1 MSSGNFSSG
10 PREDAA
16 RYDQQAREQGW
27 GGHEILFGLMYE
39 FIKPGE
45 TLLDIGIGT
54 GLSSYLFHRTG
65 LQIYGFDSDKDMLE
79 VCESKGFA
87 AQLVHHDLRL
97 VPFPYPARA
106 FDHVISLGV
115 LNFYADLA
123 PVFEET
129 ARIIRPQGIF
139 AFTVEEQKPGQQA
152 EYVFRAS
159 TDSAQPHEETVV
171 NMYRHSDGHIRGL
184 LAGNGFAP
192 LKQSEFLAARY
203 PAEGLDI
210 YFRAYVA
217 RKLECA

>member
-1 MSSGNFSSG
+1 VSSDNLSSS
-10 PREDAA
+10 PREEAA

-54 GLSSYLFHRTG
+54 GLSSILFHRAG
-65 LQIYGFDSDKDMLE
+65 LQIYGFDSAKDMLE

-87 AQLVHHDLRL
+87 AQLVQHDLRL
-97 VPFPYPARA
+97 VPFPYAARA

-115 LNFYADLA
+115 LNFYAELA
-123 PVFEET
+123 AVFEEA

-139 AFTVEEQKPGQQA
+139 AFTVEDQKPDQQA
-152 EYVFRAS
+152 EYVFPTS
-159 TDSAQPHEETVV
+159 GDSAQPNEETGV
-171 NMYRHSDGHIRGL
+171 NMYRHSDGHITGL

-210 YFRAYVA
+210 YFRAYIA
-217 RKLECA
+217 RKGECA